1 VFLGRATAI
10 GPQDPGT
17 EIPAPG
23 YNDRTVSPSTTYTY
37 VVYAVNSAGT
47 SDQSVPLTVTTPSA
61 P

>member
-17 EIPAPG
+17 EIPATG
-23 YNDRTVSPSTTYTY
+23 YDDTTVAPSTTYTY

-47 SDQSVPLTVTTPSA
+47 SDPSSVTVTTPPAS
-61 P
+61 